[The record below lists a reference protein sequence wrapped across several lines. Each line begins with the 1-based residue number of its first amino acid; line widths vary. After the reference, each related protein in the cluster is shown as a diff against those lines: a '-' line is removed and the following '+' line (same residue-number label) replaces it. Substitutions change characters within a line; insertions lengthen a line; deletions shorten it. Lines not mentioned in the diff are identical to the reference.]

1 MKQQSKPARAIF
13 KQYEA
18 CCIMLYASFGIG
30 LLVDLIINI
39 PLGLAIGYTNSLL
52 ENLIYFGATWLALFV
67 LSYRDGRQNYQFKL
81 GRLSLCLFLTLATQ
95 VVLVLIIGHAI
106 YLSGPAI
113 VFDDYALNVF
123 NPISVRSYVVSETY
137 KWILMFAADLLV
149 YVPTMILGE
158 YLGARKHNKE
168 FENYKET

>member
-1 MKQQSKPARAIF
+1 MNKPTRTIF

-30 LLVDLIINI
+30 LLVDLIIKI
-39 PLGLAIGYTNSLL
+39 PLGLVMGYTNSLL
-52 ENLIYFGATWLALFV
+52 DNLIYFGATWLALFV

-81 GRLSLCLFLTLATQ
+81 GRLSLCLLLTLATQ
-95 VVLVLIIGHAI
+95 VVLVYIIGHAI

-113 VFDDYALNVF
+113 VFDDYAVSVY
-123 NPISVRSYVVSETY
+123 NPVDVRTYVVSEVY
-137 KWILMFAADLLV
+137 KWILMLAADLLV

-158 YLGARKHNKE
+158 YLGARKHDKE